1 MEEKKIRQEKAALM
15 QKECKDKIKP
25 LEDELSNII
34 KKLVANLLK
43 FKGSSP
49 VKAAPIKFGRGQP
62 GSSIKELL
70 RSNPGKTFKL
80 REIADA
86 LNTK

>member
-1 MEEKKIRQEKAALM
+1 M

-34 KKLVANLLK
+34 KKLEANLSK
-43 FKGSSP
+43 FEGSSP

-70 RSNPGKTFKL
+70 RSNPGKTFKP
-80 REIADA
+80 REIADT
-86 LNTK
+86 LNNKGATVSLWFN